1 LLVPRAFS
9 AEERSECRAIQAG
22 RRKQPATSN
31 QQRGRGGAQRK
42 PARYNPRAME
52 RITDY
57 QVVIIGSGPAGCTA
71 ALYLS
76 RANIKAI
83 VLEGLQPGGQLTI
96 TTDVEN
102 YPGFPEGIMGPKLMD
117 LMRQQAER
125 FGATFKALEP
135 VESVNFR
142 THPFEVKTESA
153 TFIAPAVI
161 VASGASAKQI
171 GIPSEVALQGFGV
184 SYCAT
189 CDGFFFKEK
198 EIVVVGGGDSAME
211 EATFLTKFAKKVTVV
226 HRRSELRASKIM
238 QDRALANPKIEF
250 LFDTTVDEVLGSKE
264 NGVTGLKL
272 RNLQTNVVTDFA
284 TQGLFVAIGH
294 TPNTAPYV
302 DQLELDQAGYICLS
316 HRNSTAT
323 NIQGVFA
330 CGDVVDHIYRQ
341 AITAA
346 GSGCQAAL
354 DCERWL
360 THERITERWGLAVG
374 EEERVD

>member
-1 LLVPRAFS
+1 
-9 AEERSECRAIQAG
+9 
-22 RRKQPATSN
+22 
-31 QQRGRGGAQRK
+31 
-42 PARYNPRAME
+42 ME
-52 RITDY
+52 RVTEY

-76 RANIKAI
+76 RANIKCV

-102 YPGFPEGIMGPKLMD
+102 YPGFPEGILGPKLMD
-117 LMRQQAER
+117 LMREQAER
-125 FGATFKALEP
+125 FGAVFKALEP

-142 THPFEVKTESA
+142 SHPFEVKTESA
-153 TFIAPAVI
+153 TFISPAVI

-171 GIPSEVALQGFGV
+171 GLPSEKELQGFGV

-189 CDGFFFKEK
+189 CDGFFFKQK

-211 EATFLTKFAKKVTVV
+211 EATFLTKFASKVTVV

-238 QDRALANPKIEF
+238 QDRALNNPKIKF
-250 LFDTTVDEVLGSKE
+250 IFDTTVDEVIGTKE
-264 NGVTGLKL
+264 GGVTSLKL
-272 RNLQTNVVTDFA
+272 RNLQTNERTDFA

-294 TPNTAPYV
+294 TPNTQPYV
-302 DQLELDQAGYICLS
+302 DQLELDQAGYICLP
-316 HRNSTAT
+316 HHHSTVT

-360 THERITERWGLAVG
+360 THERITERWGLAAG
-374 EEERVD
+374 EEARVD